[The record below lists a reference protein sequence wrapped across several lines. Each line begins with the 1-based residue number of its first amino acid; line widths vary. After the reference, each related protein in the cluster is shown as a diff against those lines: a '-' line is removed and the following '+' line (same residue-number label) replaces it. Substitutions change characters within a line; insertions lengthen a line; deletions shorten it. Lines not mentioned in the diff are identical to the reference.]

1 MVLPRECGRRSA
13 AVLLPKWAGTGLTG
27 RPTSNATRR
36 LPTRTSPI
44 RGRNLLLDVKQLDA
58 NTTFQPSLTQFGQT
72 RLGCRRG
79 KTSIKR
85 PQIRERYRD
94 TDTRSRARLSRCQPR
109 SLGRL
114 SPSRCP
120 RPPQKPLHRRMAPSA
135 FLTAFLRALRWYG
148 PRGT

>member
-1 MVLPRECGRRSA
+1 MA
-13 AVLLPKWAGTGLTG
+13 A
-27 RPTSNATRR
+27 PTSNATRR

-109 SLGRL
+109 SLAAVGGRL

-120 RPPQKPLHRRMAPSA
+120 RHRRSRYIDGWLPARLPDGLPEGSTVVWPERNLNA
-135 FLTAFLRALRWYG
+135 G
-148 PRGT
+148 PTIESFCRKAVF